1 MNTMRDIMNR
11 MREVNGDLD
20 VDTIYNR
27 IARLY
32 AVGYNG
38 RVVVTKGSYIGKRE
52 VVVSGYCSDVIRKLE
67 EYPTLASEHI
77 DPNGMTIN
85 NNYGTPAAEF
95 FATLYH
101 GEK

>member
-1 MNTMRDIMNR
+1 MGTMKDIINR
-11 MREVNGDLD
+11 MREVNSDLD

-27 IARLY
+27 IAMLY

-38 RVVVTKGSYIGKRE
+38 KVVVTKGSYIGRRE
-52 VVVSGYCSDVIRKLE
+52 VVVSGYCLDVIRKLV

-77 DPNGMTIN
+77 DPNGVTIN
-85 NNYGTPAAEF
+85 NSYGAPAAEF

-101 GEK
+101 GE